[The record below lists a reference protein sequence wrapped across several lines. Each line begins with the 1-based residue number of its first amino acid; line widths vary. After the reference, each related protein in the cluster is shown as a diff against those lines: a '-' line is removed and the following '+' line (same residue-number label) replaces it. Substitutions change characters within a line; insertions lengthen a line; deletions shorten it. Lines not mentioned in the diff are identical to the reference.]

1 MENIKEWRKED
12 YLSDFF
18 VNINNKMVEDVNLND
33 LDVITYILSKQQLG
47 YRYHT
52 ITTIDIIYN
61 KLNVNKKA
69 FFTDIKNSFIN
80 LCNNNYILLL
90 DLNFN
95 IIEVQDFMNIKPK
108 DAFMIVFDDNTEYFQ
123 VEDLT
128 LDKIIQLSKNFK
140 SRFQYVRYYL
150 LARRYCNYRPVIDK
164 DYLIGYMSMST
175 VSDFIKNKDTI
186 KRYNESLVENKI
198 FHVNNNYIS
207 STTHKNLT
215 TYFGLYDSVSK
226 EEFEKIVNITATSQ
240 GYVLYD
246 KEKMSEKI
254 KENIKKGDVK

>member
-1 MENIKEWRKED
+1 MKGIENQTKEFFI
-12 YLSDFF
+12 SDAF
-18 VNINNKMVEDVNLND
+18 VNVNNEMVGNINLKD
-33 LDVITYILSKQQLG
+33 LDIITYILAKQQMNLK
-47 YRYHT
+47 
-52 ITTIDIIYN
+52 YN
-61 KLNVNKKA
+61 TLLNVDYIFNMLEVTKPTFYA
-69 FFTDIKNSFIN
+69 DIKESLIN
-80 LCNNNYILLL
+80 LYNNNYIELRDIKYNL
-90 DLNFN
+90 
-95 IIEVQDFMNIKPK
+95 IEAQDFLKLKPK
-108 DAFMIVFDDNTEYFQ
+108 DNFIIIFDDNTEYFQ

-175 VSDFIKNKDTI
+175 VNDFIKNKDTI

-240 GYVLYD
+240 GYVSYD

-254 KENIKKGDVK
+254 KETIKNK